1 MKKKRK
7 REQDPA
13 RLEFDMFDAEKDK
26 TEIFDAELS
35 VSARV
40 AIENLCKFIRR
51 NKGLIHADFSYTG
64 LSEK

>member
-1 MKKKRK
+1 
-7 REQDPA
+7 
-13 RLEFDMFDAEKDK
+13 MFDAEKDK
-26 TEIFDAELS
+26 AEIFDDELS

-51 NKGLIHADFSYTG
+51 NKELIHADFSYTG

>member
-1 MKKKRK
+1 MQKKRK
-7 REQDPA
+7 KEQDPS
-13 RLEFDMFDAEKDK
+13 RIEWDTFDAEKDK
-26 TEIFDAELS
+26 TEIFDDELS

-51 NKGLIHADFSYTG
+51 NKDLIHADFSYTG